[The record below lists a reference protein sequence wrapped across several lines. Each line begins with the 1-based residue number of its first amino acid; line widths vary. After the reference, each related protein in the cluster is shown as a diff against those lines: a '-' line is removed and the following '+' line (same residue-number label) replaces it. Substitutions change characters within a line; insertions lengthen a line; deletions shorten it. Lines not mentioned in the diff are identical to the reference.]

1 LEFGFKKIWNLN
13 LNNMKNI
20 ITQFSR
26 LFVGVLFIIS
36 GLIKLNDPVGFS
48 YKLAE
53 YFSEPV
59 FNMPFLEPLAL
70 GLGIFL
76 VILEVVLG
84 VMLLVGYKSKL
95 TIWALLLLVIFFSFL
110 TFYSAY
116 FDVVKDC
123 GCFGDALHLTPW
135 QSFTKDIVL
144 LFFILILF
152 INKNLIKPLFSSAVT
167 NIITYASVV
176 LCIFM
181 AVWVL
186 NHNPIKDFRPYKVGT
201 NIEKGM
207 EIPEGAPKSVVE
219 MIFIYKV
226 NGVDKEFTEKDL
238 ANIPEGATFVDRK
251 DKVITEGYIPPIHD
265 FTMVKDDSDYKEEL
279 LKEPKLLVFVTYDL
293 ALSNPD
299 GMKKLE
305 SLSKDAKAKGYKVIG
320 MTASGADEIAKA
332 KKQYGLDVDFYF
344 CDATALKTVERA
356 NPSIVAIQNGTIIQK
371 VHYNDI
377 QDLKL

>member
-1 LEFGFKKIWNLN
+1 
-13 LNNMKNI
+13 MKNI

-26 LFVGVLFIIS
+26 IFVGILFIIS

-48 YKLAE
+48 YKLTE

-59 FNMPFLEPLAL
+59 FNIPFLEPFTL
-70 GLGIFL
+70 GLAIFL
-76 VILEVVLG
+76 VVLEVVLG
-84 VMLLVGYKSKL
+84 VMLLVGYKAKA
-95 TIWALLLLVIFFSFL
+95 TIWCLLLLIVFFTFL

-152 INKNLIKPLFSSAVT
+152 INKKLVKPLFSNILT
-167 NIITYASVV
+167 NIITLASIV
-176 LCIFM
+176 LCIFI
-181 AVWVL
+181 AIRVL

-201 NIEKGM
+201 NIVKGM

-226 NGVDKEFTEKDL
+226 NGVDKEFSEKDL
-238 ANIPEGATFVDRK
+238 MNIPEGATFIDRK
-251 DKVITEGYIPPIHD
+251 DKVITEGYVPPIHD
-265 FTMVKDDSDYKEEL
+265 FTMTKDDSDYKEEF

-293 ALSNPD
+293 ALSNPE

-305 SLSKDAKAKGYKVIG
+305 KLNEEAKAKGYKVIG
-320 MTASGADEIAKA
+320 MTASGADEIAKT

-344 CDATALKTVERA
+344 CDATALKTIERA
-356 NPSIVAIQNGTIIQK
+356 NPSIVVLQKGTIIQK

-377 QDLKL
+377 KDLKL